1 MKTGP
6 KGLAL
11 VKEFEGLRLKAYRC
25 PAGIWTIGYGSTGK
39 AVHEGLTITAEQA
52 EEWLKRDLARFEKRV
67 SVLVIVPLNQSQFD
81 ALVSF
86 DFNTGALGRSTL
98 LRLLNRGEYE
108 TVPAELAKWTRG
120 GGKVLPG
127 LVRRRAAEAALFTS
141 KPEKATA

>member
-6 KGLAL
+6 KGLATIR
-11 VKEFEGLRLKAYRC
+11 EFEGLRLKAYRC
-25 PAGIWTIGYGSTGK
+25 PADVWTIGYGSTGK
-39 AVHEGLTITAEQA
+39 GVHEGLTITASQA

-67 SVLVIVPLNQSQFD
+67 NTLVTVPLTQNQFD

-98 LRLLNRGEYE
+98 LRRLNRGEYDA
-108 TVPAELAKWTRG
+108 VPAELQKWTRG

-127 LVRRRAAEAALFTS
+127 LVRRRAAEAALFSSTI
-141 KPEKATA
+141 ERH